1 MTHFKLKLSQM
12 MVVRNLIDDT
22 LNKLKMKSMIPSLR
36 RARNKIYLIIFPI
49 RSTKALAWILE
60 IKIKSSQVT
69 FKIMNKILA
78 VIAIYKEK
86 FHIIIAYHKLV
97 KTR

>member
-1 MTHFKLKLSQM
+1 MTHFKLKPSLM
-12 MVVRNLIDDT
+12 MVVRNLIYDT
-22 LNKLKMKSMIPSLR
+22 LNKVKMISMIPGLK
-36 RARNKIYLIIFPI
+36 RAKKKIYLIIIPI
-49 RSTKALAWILE
+49 RTRKTQAWILE

-86 FHIIIAYHKLV
+86 FHKLIAYHKLV